1 MKNTKVIACVLSAAM
16 LAGVFSGCS
25 GKKVTNISTEE
36 FTKACDKTLKLE
48 EVDIEDITDLEQED
62 LEDGIYLSLEQE
74 DIEDMGIGDYIDMY
88 LKSLDL
94 DDIIE
99 AEDIESAAV
108 AAKMSDPSVIYE
120 VEEPEDLEDVELEG
134 AYALQLTLADDD
146 KAADIMEFIADKLDD
161 LDLDVKKDLSK
172 QEYYAGKNDGY
183 LKVHVEVDK
192 LVKIVLENE
201 DFQDALEDSDM
212 EDEITEALEALTG
225 EAVVTVEV
233 SGANVLILV
242 GFGVNTD
249 ASTLGDFV
257 KAFGASDPTK
267 IPHNQK
273 VGEALVE
280 GVADAVAT
288 YIEKAQEAAERVRQ
302 HNDEI
307 QVVDDAIESQLG

>member
-120 VEEPEDLEDVELEG
+120 VEEPED
-134 AYALQLTLADDD
+134 
-146 KAADIMEFIADKLDD
+146 
-161 LDLDVKKDLSK
+161 
-172 QEYYAGKNDGY
+172 
-183 LKVHVEVDK
+183 
-192 LVKIVLENE
+192 
-201 DFQDALEDSDM
+201 
-212 EDEITEALEALTG
+212 
-225 EAVVTVEV
+225 
-233 SGANVLILV
+233 
-242 GFGVNTD
+242 
-249 ASTLGDFV
+249 
-257 KAFGASDPTK
+257 
-267 IPHNQK
+267 
-273 VGEALVE
+273 
-280 GVADAVAT
+280 
-288 YIEKAQEAAERVRQ
+288 
-302 HNDEI
+302 
-307 QVVDDAIESQLG
+307 